1 MANTIYIGMNTN
13 LRKKAKNYFEK
24 KNKLINNA
32 FFKKTME
39 NVRKPRDFKLVT
51 PKEEETI

>member
-1 MANTIYIGMNTN
+1 MNTN

-24 KNKLINNA
+24 KKRLMNNA

-39 NVRKPRDFKLVT
+39 IVRKPRDFKLVT